1 MKNYKSLI
9 RVAQKIDS
17 FFLIIVGRDTQ
28 KFQFQ
33 NIKGFGEKKELG
45 YFYNIADFFI
55 LNSSYGEGFSNVL
68 AEAMLS
74 GLVPLSTDVG
84 DSKLILNKYGIL
96 IKPNDE
102 KELKK
107 SIQKLI
113 KYNFPENYKKNMI
126 DFIKKNYNNDK
137 MLKNYEKL
145 YNNIIDEK

>member
-1 MKNYKSLI
+1 
-9 RVAQKIDS
+9 
-17 FFLIIVGRDTQ
+17 
-28 KFQFQ
+28 
-33 NIKGFGEKKELG
+33 
-45 YFYNIADFFI
+45 
-55 LNSSYGEGFSNVL
+55 
-68 AEAMLS
+68 MLS

-107 SIQKLI
+107 SIQNLI